1 MWRCLIFTTR
11 AHETTFVIWL
21 LYWFTSKREKDRRK
35 EFESSSATES
45 QLYCRYVPWLL
56 QVQLW
61 LCCLPDLAL
70 PWTAVWSISAAEWEK
85 LAPCCALLVREEGK
99 RDRGRV
105 LAWLL
110 NGEFVI
116 YDRATEISVQEE
128 FILAHTHTHSQS
140 SQIPPVQQLG
150 LLLCGF
156 SGFSFSF
163 PMIVPE
169 SELLEVKHGWLI

>member
-1 MWRCLIFTTR
+1 MWRCLSLQPR
-11 AHETTFVIWL
+11 RRRQLSL
-21 LYWFTSKREKDRRK
+21 LLIYVKKEKERRK
-35 EFESSSATES
+35 EFKCSSATES
-45 QLYCRYVPWLL
+45 LLYCKYVPWLL
-56 QVQLW
+56 QVQLR

-105 LAWLL
+105 LAWLF

-116 YDRATEISVQEE
+116 YDRATEISVQGE

-156 SGFSFSF
+156 SVFSFSF
-163 PMIVPE
+163 FVYMIVPE
-169 SELLEVKHGWLI
+169 SELVEVKHGWVV